1 MLAAHLELALILAA
15 INWHNL
21 FVPSES
27 LPELFLR
34 GSVMYLF
41 ILALMRVFRRE
52 AGSLSTPD
60 LLVVVLVADAA
71 QNGMSAQYRSLTEA
85 AALVGT
91 IFLWDYVLDFLSYR
105 SRAIHRLLHA
115 APLPLVLNGKIQRKN
130 LKSEMLTLDD
140 LLGQL
145 REQGVDDVGEVK
157 RSFIESDGHLSV
169 IKYKRSESEL
179 QKQPDKKAGIA

>member
-1 MLAAHLELALILAA
+1 MG
-15 INWHNL
+15 INWRNL

-34 GSVMYLF
+34 GSFMYLF
-41 ILALMRVFRRE
+41 ILALLRVFRRE
-52 AGSLSTPD
+52 AGSLSIPD

-71 QNGMSAQYRSLTEA
+71 QNGMAAQYRSLTEA
-85 AALVGT
+85 AVLVGT
-91 IFLWDYVLDFLSYR
+91 IFLWNYALDWLSFR
-105 SRAIHRLLHA
+105 SRAIYRLLHP

-145 REQGVDDVGEVK
+145 REQGVDDVREVK

-169 IKYKRSESEL
+169 IKYEASGDGS
-179 QKQPDKKAGIA
+179 QQQPDKKAGIA

>member
-1 MLAAHLELALILAA
+1 MIFAG
-15 INWHNL
+15 INWHDL
-21 FVPSES
+21 FVPSAS
-27 LPELFLR
+27 VPELVLR

-41 ILALMRVFRRE
+41 ILVLMRVFRRE
-52 AGSLSTPD
+52 AGTLSTPD

-85 AALVGT
+85 AVLVGT

-105 SRAIHRLLHA
+105 SRAIHRLLHR

-145 REQGVDDVGEVK
+145 REQGVADVGEVK

-169 IKYKRSESEL
+169 IRYKVAEDGSH
-179 QKQPDKKAGIA
+179 KQPDKKAGIA